1 MFIFDTMPQL
11 SATYKNERCTSV
23 YAPLFKND
31 YIDDVNAHHTVQ
43 SRRQPYAR
51 AFARYGAVYHLSA
64 SLTRFRS
71 LCALHSAS

>member
-43 SRRQPYAR
+43 SRRQPYGVR
-51 AFARYGAVYHLSA
+51 TCVCTLRS
-64 SLTRFRS
+64 SIPPQCLT
-71 LCALHSAS
+71 HS